1 MNMHVSMVGAVDCAD
16 HALWDKIQAEHAAAK
31 QASDLFN
38 SSVYDPL
45 YQELKQTA
53 PFPELSFEIE
63 ALDGK
68 VTRYRIDTAN
78 LHAWDDHWSPVIRR
92 KAAAIR
98 DAWLAH
104 CEAHER
110 LGLGALGEESDRL
123 CNAQCD
129 IESKLIAMPSP
140 DRSALLWKLEHLFGP
155 DAWDSDDF
163 SPSWCAKWVNAVMED
178 ARRLLGGQK
187 MPFLVWL
194 EAEKMAA

>member
-1 MNMHVSMVGAVDCAD
+1 MNSCLGTGSQISNRSPKPPDLRPPA
-16 HALWDKIQAEHAAAK
+16 HA
-31 QASDLFN
+31 
-38 SSVYDPL
+38 Y
-45 YQELKQTA
+45 
-53 PFPELSFEIE
+53 
-63 ALDGK
+63 
-68 VTRYRIDTAN
+68 
-78 LHAWDDHWSPVIRR
+78 
-92 KAAAIR
+92 AAIR